1 MSGLRREAEE
11 AVTYFLDDSWT
22 CGDSVSPEHV
32 ESWAF
37 SRAASLMGLAVSFC
51 KNCTGYFQN
60 YNNRFP
66 RPRQGQIE
74 TVDKHRNCCG
84 APRPSVIKN
93 EKNCIR
99 PKTKNK

>member
-99 PKTKNK
+99 PKTKK